1 MADASTEPKL
11 EQTETKPLHGDET
24 AAEAPKETSDKPA
37 TVR

>member
-11 EQTETKPLHGDET
+11 EQTETKPLHGDEK
-24 AAEAPKETSDKPA
+24 AAEAPMETSDKPA